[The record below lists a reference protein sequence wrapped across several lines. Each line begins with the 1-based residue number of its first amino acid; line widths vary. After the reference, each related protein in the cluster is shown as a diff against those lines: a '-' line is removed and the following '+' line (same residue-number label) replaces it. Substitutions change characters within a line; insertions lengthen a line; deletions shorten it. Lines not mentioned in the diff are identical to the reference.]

1 MKDTPETTDSKAE
14 KPQVVQK
21 VIELPKRPANTKA
34 RPRYWLRASFVL
46 LVIVPIIASA
56 IYFAFIASDR
66 YAVEIKFAVRS
77 PSGESGGPDLSGLMG
92 GMSSGGITT
101 VDSYMVT
108 DFLQSRDLIDKLE
121 ERVDLRR
128 MFDRDGIDYFSR
140 FSRDRPKEEFVKYLK
155 WRINPYFDNSS
166 QIITVEVQAF
176 SAEDAQLLASEVL
189 ALSGELINEVSER
202 ARLDTVRSAEEEV
215 RRNETLLREHRA
227 KMAKF
232 REDGQDVDPTRSVE
246 AQQQLLGRLES
257 ELSEKQTELATLLE
271 FLNTEAPRVKFL
283 DSEIAA
289 LEKQVERQRARL
301 GAGGDPAGAGGDG
314 GETLSQ
320 RVSSYEGLAVDLEFL
335 QRAYVSSMTSLEAA
349 RLEADRQ
356 QRYLAAFVLP
366 SLPEKAI
373 YPYRFLNVVLIA
385 VVAFM
390 AWSITVLFGA
400 IIREHLP

>member
-1 MKDTPETTDSKAE
+1 MKDTPETTETKAE

-21 VIELPKRPANTKA
+21 VIELPKRPASTKA
-34 RPRYWLRASFVL
+34 KPRYWLRASFFLVVL
-46 LVIVPIIASA
+46 LPIVLSA
-56 IYFAFIASDR
+56 FYFAFVASDR

-77 PSGESGGPDLSGLMG
+77 PSGDPSGTDLSGLMG

-108 DFLQSRDLIDKLE
+108 DFLASRDLIDKLE
-121 ERVDLRR
+121 QRIDLRQ
-128 MFDRDGIDYFSR
+128 MFDREGIDFFSR
-140 FSRDRPKEEFVKYLK
+140 FSRDRPKEEFLKYLE

-176 SAEDAQLLASEVL
+176 SPEDAKLLASQVL

-215 RRNETLLREHRA
+215 RRNEMLLRDHRA
-227 KMAKF
+227 KMAQF

-246 AQQQLLGRLES
+246 AQQQLLGRLEG
-257 ELSEKQTELATLLE
+257 ELSEKQTQLATLLE

-289 LEKQVERQRARL
+289 LEEQVARQRARL
-301 GAGGDPAGAGGDG
+301 GAGGAPGPGDDG

-320 RVSSYEGLAVDLEFL
+320 RVSNYEGLAVDLEFL

-373 YPYRFLNVVLIA
+373 YPYRFLNVVLIG